1 MPSRS
6 RHAGRRGALALLM
19 MSAAASCA
27 ALPQPDGARALA
39 RATHQVAAG
48 PRIPGTPGH
57 RAIADWI
64 ASECTRL
71 GGTVERDR
79 FADSTLGRRL
89 DLENII
95 ARFGPAGGRRITLM
109 AHWDTRPQS
118 DQDPDPAHRADPV
131 PGANDAASGVAVLLE
146 VAEAAHRSAPPVGV
160 ELVFVDGEDQG
171 RATDAR
177 EFCIGS
183 RRYAASFAAA
193 PDRKPAAAF
202 LFDMV
207 GDRDLGIWPEVES
220 SQRATNLVAMVLQG
234 AHATGAMS
242 FHSEPRHDIVDDH
255 ISLLDAGIPAVD
267 IIDFDYPAWHTHRD
281 LPDQISARS
290 LAEVSRVAIWLVY
303 RSPLA
308 RSLAETPR

>member
-1 MPSRS
+1 MP
-6 RHAGRRGALALLM
+6 GRFAAPALLLLA
-19 MSAAASCA
+19 AAASCA

-39 RATHQVAAG
+39 RATHQVEAG

-71 GGTVERDR
+71 GGEVDRDR
-79 FADSTLGRRL
+79 YADSSLGRRL

-95 ARFGPAGGRRITLM
+95 THLGPTGGRRITLM

-146 VAEAAHRSAPPVGV
+146 VAEAAHRSALPAGV
-160 ELVFVDGEDQG
+160 DLVFLDGEDQG
-171 RATDAR
+171 SASAAQ

-193 PDRKPAAAF
+193 PARRPAAAF

-220 SQRATNLVAMVLQG
+220 SQRATNLVELVLE
-234 AHATGAMS
+234 AARATGAHS
-242 FHSEPRHDIVDDH
+242 FHSGPRYDIVDDH
-255 ISLLDAGIPAVD
+255 IPLLDAGIPAVD

-281 LPDQISARS
+281 LPDQISAAS
-290 LAEVSRVAIWLVY
+290 LAEVSRVALWIVY

-308 RSLAETPR
+308 RSLAPPAR

>member
-1 MPSRS
+1 MP
-6 RHAGRRGALALLM
+6 GRFAAPALLLLA
-19 MSAAASCA
+19 AAASCA

-39 RATHQVAAG
+39 RATHQVEAG

-71 GGTVERDR
+71 GGEVDRDR
-79 FADSTLGRRL
+79 YADSSLGRRL

-95 ARFGPAGGRRITLM
+95 THLGPTGGRRITLM

-146 VAEAAHRSAPPVGV
+146 VAEAAHRSALPAGV
-160 ELVFVDGEDQG
+160 DLVFLDGEDQG
-171 RATDAR
+171 SASAAQ

-193 PDRKPAAAF
+193 PARRPAAAF

-220 SQRATNLVAMVLQG
+220 SQRATNLVELVLG
-234 AHATGAMS
+234 AARATGAHS
-242 FHSEPRHDIVDDH
+242 FHSGPRYDIVDDH
-255 ISLLDAGIPAVD
+255 IPLLDAGIPAVD

-281 LPDQISARS
+281 LPDQISAAS
-290 LAEVSRVAIWLVY
+290 LAEVSRVALWIVY

-308 RSLAETPR
+308 RSLAPPAR